1 MNPWDIDPDLYLPV
15 FRPLARRLMA
25 WLKDRRR
32 RRAAAAAGCL
42 AGCRG

>member
-15 FRPLARRLMA
+15 FRPLASRLMV
-25 WLKDRRR
+25 WLKGRRQ
-32 RRAAAAAGCL
+32 RRAASAAGRL